1 MNATAA
7 DASAAPDAD
16 ASPPA
21 PAAAAWEQALDAAR
35 TLLDAARGFAG
46 ALAALVA
53 SELRLA
59 RATLPLFIA
68 GCVLLLVLALSA
80 WVSLVA
86 LLGYAFYAL
95 TASLGAALLLLT
107 ASHALL
113 LALCIGLLRRGLRL
127 LTLPGTRAELGALLR
142 APPRRADRGAS

>member
-1 MNATAA
+1 MNAEPLET
-7 DASAAPDAD
+7 PT
-16 ASPPA
+16 PPE
-21 PAAAAWEQALDAAR
+21 PAAWEHALDAAR
-35 TLLDAARGFAG
+35 TLLDAVREFFA
-46 ALAALVA
+46 ALAALIA

-59 RATLPLFIA
+59 RATLPLFLA

-80 WVSLVA
+80 WVALVT

-95 TASLGAALLLLT
+95 TGSVGAALLLLT

-113 LALCIGLLRRGLRL
+113 LALCIDLLRRSLRL

-142 APPRRADRGAS
+142 APRRSPEAAP